1 MASEAAE
8 APTARRRLS
17 LGRFGTLIGRRF
29 RFIVIQ
35 LAGAA
40 TLAFF
45 LIRLVPGDPARVLAG
60 PAASPETLAELRRHL
75 GLDDSLPVQYVTYLG
90 NLLRGDLG
98 TSLTTGQDVSIDLW
112 QRGPATLELILF
124 ALLVSMLIGVPLGV
138 ALARRR
144 EKRSGKA
151 IFGFAMFSGSI
162 PDFWLALILLYLFS
176 FRWEIFPPPIGRLG
190 FESPPDRITGM
201 YTVDSLLAGDF
212 ATLWLAVQHLALPV
226 ITLTLVYS
234 GLIVKVANASSEQ
247 AFGAGF
253 VDLYSSAGVRP
264 AVARRRATRLALP
277 PVITVAAIT
286 NGFLLGGAVLVE
298 QVFAWGGA
306 GQYAVQ
312 AVRSADFAA
321 IQGFIVMAAF
331 FNIAN
336 YLIADIALL
345 GVDPRLGR
353 TEA

>member
-1 MASEAAE
+1 MASV
-8 APTARRRLS
+8 TAVARTVRRGLRG
-17 LGRFGTLIGRRF
+17 GRFGALIGRRL

-35 LAGAA
+35 LLGAA

-60 PAASPETLAELRRHL
+60 PAASPATLAELRRHL
-75 GLDDSLPVQYVTYLG
+75 GLDDALPVQYAAYLG
-90 NLLRGDLG
+90 NLLKGDLG
-98 TSLTTGQDVSIDLW
+98 TSLTTGQAVSTDLW
-112 QRGPATLELILF
+112 QRGPATLELILL

-151 IFGFAMFSGSI
+151 IFGYAMFSGSI
-162 PDFWLALILLYLFS
+162 PDFWLALILLYLFA
-176 FRWEIFPPPIGRLG
+176 FKWEIFPPPIGRLG
-190 FESPPDRITGM
+190 FEAPPDRVTGM
-201 YTVDSLLAGDF
+201 YTVDALLGGDL
-212 ATLWLAVQHLALPV
+212 ATFWLAVQHLALPV
-226 ITLTLVYS
+226 LTLTLVYS
-234 GLIVKVANASSEQ
+234 GLIVKVANASSEH
-247 AFGAGF
+247 AFSAGF
-253 VDLYSSAGVRP
+253 VDLYSSAGVRSTL
-264 AVARRRATRLALP
+264 ALRRATRLALP

-298 QVFAWGGA
+298 QVFAWGGI

-312 AVRSADFAA
+312 SVRGADFAA
-321 IQGFIVMAAF
+321 IQGFIVVAAL
-331 FNIAN
+331 FNIVN

>member
-1 MASEAAE
+1 MAVSG
-8 APTARRRLS
+8 TDTQSARHRIS
-17 LGRFGTLIGRRF
+17 LGRFGVLIGRRL

-35 LAGAA
+35 LLGAA

-45 LIRLVPGDPARVLAG
+45 LIRLVPGDPARILAG
-60 PAASPETLAELRRHL
+60 PAASPATLAELRRHL
-75 GLDDSLPVQYVTYLG
+75 GLDDALPVQYVTYLR
-90 NLLRGDLG
+90 NLAQGDLG
-98 TSLTTGQDVSIDLW
+98 TSLTTGQAVSADLW
-112 QRGPATLELILF
+112 HRGPATFELILF
-124 ALLVSMLIGVPLGV
+124 ALLASLLIGVPLGV

-144 EKRSGKA
+144 EKRTGKA
-151 IFGFAMFSGSI
+151 IFGYAMFSGSI

-190 FESPPDRITGM
+190 FETPPDRITGM
-201 YTVDSLLAGDF
+201 YTVDALVVGDF
-212 ATLWLAVQHLALPV
+212 STFWLAAQHLALPV

-234 GLIVKVANASSEQ
+234 GLIVKVANASSEA
-247 AFGAGF
+247 AFGSGF

-264 AVARRRATRLALP
+264 MLTLRRATRLALP

-286 NGFLLGGAVLVE
+286 SGFLLGGAVLVE
-298 QVFAWGGA
+298 QVFAWGGI

-312 AVRSADFAA
+312 AVRGADFAA
-321 IQGFIVMAAF
+321 IQGFIVLAAF

-353 TEA
+353 TER